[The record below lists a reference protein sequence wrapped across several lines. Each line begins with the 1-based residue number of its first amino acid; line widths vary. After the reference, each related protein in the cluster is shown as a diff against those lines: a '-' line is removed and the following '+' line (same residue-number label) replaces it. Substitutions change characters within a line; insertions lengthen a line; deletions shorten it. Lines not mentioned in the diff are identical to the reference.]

1 MTTQDFDP
9 ETLAF
14 YEAEAPRYVT
24 ARPDAT
30 DPHVSAFLD
39 QLPPGAS
46 ILELGCGGG
55 RDAAF
60 MIARGFVAD
69 LTDGVAAMA
78 EQAEAF
84 LGRPV
89 RVMRFDELDAL
100 DRYDAVIANAALL
113 HVPSAGLPDILGR
126 VWRALKPGGLHMA
139 TYKTGGGEG
148 RDGHGRHYNRL
159 SRDDLEQAYRMTGD
173 WSLLEI
179 EEFMGEGRF
188 SKPSAWLKIVV
199 QKAMND

>member
-1 MTTQDFDP
+1 MNGFDR

-14 YEAEAPRYVT
+14 YEAEAPTYVT
-24 ARPDAT
+24 ARPHAP

-39 QLPPGAS
+39 QLSPGAS

-55 RDAAF
+55 RDAAD
-60 MIARGFVAD
+60 MIARGFAVD

-78 EQAEAF
+78 AQAEAF

-89 RVMRFDELDAL
+89 RVMRFDELHACEA
-100 DRYDAVIANAALL
+100 YDAVIANASLL

-126 VWRALKPGGLHMA
+126 VWHALKSGGLHMA
-139 TYKTGGGEG
+139 SYKTGGAER
-148 RDGHGRHYNRL
+148 RDEHGRHYNRP
-159 SRDDLEQAYRMTGD
+159 SREALERSYRLAGK

-179 EEFMGEGRF
+179 EEFMGEGHF

-199 QKAMND
+199 RKDMKG